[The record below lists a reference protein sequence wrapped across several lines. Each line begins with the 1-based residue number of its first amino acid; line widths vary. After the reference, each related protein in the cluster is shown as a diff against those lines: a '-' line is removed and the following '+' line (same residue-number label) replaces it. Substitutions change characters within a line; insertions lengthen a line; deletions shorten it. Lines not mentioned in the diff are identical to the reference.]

1 MKGAFA
7 KVLNCGL
14 TVRIFSTLDLPI
26 VCAAGRVM
34 ATVLTSA
41 TVLTMDAADALL
53 RDVDV
58 RVEAGAI
65 IAIGPGLARPG
76 DTLLDCRRGLV
87 MPGLVNVHTHAA
99 TWLFRG
105 LAEDL
110 PRDFWAGS
118 YKVPR
123 EERFGPEDYALSLRA
138 ACAEY
143 LANGVTC
150 IADRLAG
157 MDALAPVI
165 EASGVRAVVG
175 STITDRRA
183 SAAWAE
189 TERLIER
196 YGCDPSRGRVT
207 TGIAPHALDSC
218 SDDLLRDSAARARAI
233 GARVFLHVAQSAP
246 EVAAVRARGH
256 AGALACLRQ
265 AGLVGPDVVAA
276 HAIHLDEEEIEGWCA
291 DGTAIAH
298 CPASNLKIEART
310 IALHR
315 FAGRVPVGLGTD
327 WTASDNSCDMFWE
340 ARLAALVGKMRA
352 DDPTALPVRQMLR
365 MMTIEGARVLG
376 MERLI
381 GSVEAGKR
389 ADLIVLDLDRLEMAP
404 AHDLA
409 ANVLYSASGR
419 CVRDVLVDG
428 VVKKRHHALIGVEE
442 GALVAAMRAR
452 GW

>member
-1 MKGAFA
+1 
-7 KVLNCGL
+7 
-14 TVRIFSTLDLPI
+14 
-26 VCAAGRVM
+26 M
-34 ATVLTSA
+34 ATILTSA
-41 TVLTMDAADALL
+41 TVLTMDAADTLL

-58 RVEAGAI
+58 RVEGGTI
-65 IAIGPGLARPG
+65 TAIGPGLARPG
-76 DTLLDCRRGLV
+76 DEVLDCRRGLV

-105 LAEDL
+105 LSEDL

-118 YKVPR
+118 YKVPG

-165 EASGVRAVVG
+165 EASGMRAVVG

-183 SAAWAE
+183 DAAWRE
-189 TERLIER
+189 TDALLDR
-196 YGCDPSRGRVT
+196 YGCDPARSRVT
-207 TGIAPHALDSC
+207 AGIAPHALDSC
-218 SDDLLRDSAARARAI
+218 SDALLAACAQRARRL

-256 AGALACLRQ
+256 AGALACMHQ

-276 HAIHLDEEEIEGWCA
+276 HAIYLDESEIEDWCA

-315 FAGRVPVGLGTD
+315 FVDRVAVGLGTD
-327 WTASDNSCDMFWE
+327 WTASDNACDLLWE
-340 ARLAALVGKMRA
+340 ARLAALIGKMRA
-352 DDPTALPVRQMLR
+352 DDPTVLPVRTMLR
-365 MMTIEGARVLG
+365 MLTIEGARVLG

-381 GSVEAGKR
+381 GSVEVGKR

-419 CVRDVLVDG
+419 CVRDVLVEG
-428 VVKKRHHALIGVEE
+428 VVRKRNHALVGVEE
-442 GALVAAMRAR
+442 AELVGEMRAR

>member
-1 MKGAFA
+1 
-7 KVLNCGL
+7 
-14 TVRIFSTLDLPI
+14 
-26 VCAAGRVM
+26 M
-34 ATVLTSA
+34 ATILTSA
-41 TVLTMDAADALL
+41 TVLTMDAANRLL

-58 RVEAGAI
+58 RVEGGAI
-65 IAIGPGLARPG
+65 TAVGPGLARPG
-76 DTLLDCRRGLV
+76 DAVLDCRRGLV

-118 YKVPR
+118 YKVPG
-123 EERFGPEDYALSLRA
+123 EERFGLADYALSLRA
-138 ACAEY
+138 SCAEF

-165 EASGVRAVVG
+165 EASGMRAVVG

-183 SAAWAE
+183 DAAWRE
-189 TERLIER
+189 TEALLDR

-207 TGIAPHALDSC
+207 AGIAPHALDSC
-218 SDDLLRDSAARARAI
+218 SDALLAECARRARQL

-256 AGALACLRQ
+256 AGALACLRK

-276 HAIHLDEEEIEGWCA
+276 HAIYLDESEIEGWCA

-310 IALHR
+310 LALHR
-315 FAGRVPVGLGTD
+315 FVDRVPVGLGTD
-327 WTASDNSCDMFWE
+327 WTASDNSCDLFWE

-352 DDPTALPVRQMLR
+352 DDPTALPVRRMLR
-365 MMTIEGARVLG
+365 MLTIEGARVLG
-376 MERLI
+376 MDRLI
-381 GSVEAGKR
+381 GSVEVGKR
-389 ADLIVLDLDRLEMAP
+389 ADLIVLDLDRLELAP
-404 AHDLA
+404 AHDPA

-428 VVKKRHHALIGVEE
+428 VVLKRNHALVGVEE
-442 GALVAAMRAR
+442 AALVAEMRAR

>member
-1 MKGAFA
+1 
-7 KVLNCGL
+7 
-14 TVRIFSTLDLPI
+14 
-26 VCAAGRVM
+26 M
-34 ATVLTSA
+34 AMILRDA
-41 TVLTMDAADALL
+41 TVLTMDAGDRLL
-53 RDVDV
+53 RGVDI
-58 RVEAGAI
+58 RIEGTTIA
-65 IAIGPGLARPG
+65 AIGPGLARPG
-76 DTLLDCRRGLV
+76 DEVLDCARGLV

-118 YKVPR
+118 YQVPGQA
-123 EERFGPEDYALSLRA
+123 RFGPADYVLSLRA
-138 ACAEY
+138 ACAEF

-165 EASGVRAVVG
+165 EASGLRAVVG
-175 STITDRRA
+175 STLTDARA
-183 SAAWAE
+183 EAAWAE
-189 TERLIER
+189 TARLLDR
-196 YGCDPSRGRVT
+196 YGADPARSRVT
-207 TGIAPHALDSC
+207 AGIAPHAIDSC
-218 SDDLLRDSAARARAI
+218 SDALLAEAARRARAA

-256 AGALACLRQ
+256 AGALACLRR
-265 AGLVGPDVVAA
+265 AGLTGPDVVAA
-276 HAIHLDEEEIEGWCA
+276 HAIYLEEAEIEGWCA

-298 CPASNLKIEART
+298 CPASNLRIEART
-310 IALHR
+310 LALHR

-327 WTASDNSCDMFWE
+327 WTASDNACDMFWE

-352 DDPTALPVRQMLR
+352 DDPTALPVRRMLR
-365 MMTIEGARVLG
+365 MMTIDGARVLG
-376 MERLI
+376 MGGLV
-381 GSVEAGKR
+381 GSVEVGKR

-428 VVKKRHHALIGVEE
+428 VVRKRGHALVDVAEA
-442 GALVAAMRAR
+442 ALVAEIAAR